1 MRFCCMQDTIHSI
14 NTFGVTT
21 PKFFRG
27 DFKKFSMLMKLKD
40 FIGKILSKSQH
51 NNVHYFT
58 DRGVRPIYMES
69 PPIKGTPP
77 IPEMIPEIIVPD
89 LEGFKLKPYVSY
101 RVPDVIQSEFTP
113 QDLFYAVY
121 SNKIAEDFKNNKLN
135 SDGNSLEPSPDE
147 LMTPEEAKGRAR
159 STGSDI
165 FSSFIDHSVDHKSTH

>member
-1 MRFCCMQDTIHSI
+1 
-14 NTFGVTT
+14 
-21 PKFFRG
+21 
-27 DFKKFSMLMKLKD
+27 
-40 FIGKILSKSQH
+40 
-51 NNVHYFT
+51 
-58 DRGVRPIYMES
+58 
-69 PPIKGTPP
+69 
-77 IPEMIPEIIVPD
+77 MIPEIIVPD
-89 LEGFKLKPYVSY
+89 LEGFKEWNEEIFTYNELQRLELNMLKPYVSY

-165 FSSFIDHSVDHKSTH
+165 FSSFIDHSVDHKST